1 MCAARKFAQSRPIE
15 TKPVSAMSS
24 ANHEMQGVG
33 SLSGKVAIVSGSS
46 QGIGA
51 AIVHELSSRG
61 GTVVI
66 NYPSPVWKAGAEK
79 VYSELQSPGIIV
91 EADLSTIDGPDKLI
105 SETIAKFGRL
115 DILVNN
121 AGVIAS
127 APLEEETL
135 DTWDRLV
142 NVNGRGVFLLT
153 KAAVKHM
160 TRGSGRI
167 VNIVSSSSRYPGNGQ
182 TIYAGTKGMVE
193 SFTRCW
199 AKELPPKYGCTV
211 NAVSPGLTSTEGFN
225 EARDSLKEIS
235 TYVDTICSQTPVA
248 PRPGTPSEIAYAV
261 AMFCEEKARWINGT
275 HVIVSG
281 GLFTD

>member
-1 MCAARKFAQSRPIE
+1 M
-15 TKPVSAMSS
+15 S
-24 ANHEMQGVG
+24 ANHPAQGQG
-33 SLSGKVAIVSGSS
+33 CGNLSGKVAIVSGSS

-51 AIVHELSSRG
+51 AIVWELSARG
-61 GTVVI
+61 ATVVI
-66 NYPSPVWKAGAEK
+66 NYPSPSWKAGAEK
-79 VYSELQSPGIIV
+79 VHSSLQSPGIIV
-91 EADLSTIDGPDKLI
+91 EADLSTIDGPNKLVAA
-105 SETIAKFGRL
+105 TITKFGRL

-121 AGVIAS
+121 AGVISS
-127 APLEEETL
+127 APLEAQTL
-135 DTWDRLV
+135 EQWDRLV

-153 KAAVKHM
+153 QAAVKYM

-167 VNIVSSSSRYPGNGQ
+167 VNIVSSSSRYPGPGQ

-199 AKELPPKYGCTV
+199 AKELPPVYGCTV
-211 NAVSPGLTSTEGFN
+211 NAVSPGPTSTEGLS

-235 TYVDTICSQTPVA
+235 TYLNSIYSQTPVA
-248 PRPGTPSEIAYAV
+248 PRAGTPSEIAYAV

-275 HVIVSG
+275 HIIVSG